1 MPYDYE
7 REVRTA
13 NSEAFLILDGENA
26 VGRIDTHFLPGIA
39 HIAIAIDQSLTSDQ
53 IEEIIAD
60 IDADM
65 LNTVGSERNR
75 TCITYF
81 RALKSECSAMTA
93 RAITAGMET
102 GTATGRCLHQR
113 VPETN
118 YRLTPAVLPHSKPGL
133 TFVTR
138 VSG

>member
-39 HIAIAIDQSLTSDQ
+39 HIAIAIDQSITPEQ

-65 LNTVGSERNR
+65 LNTVGSERESHLYHVFQGTEIRVFSDDAEGDYSGNGNGHGHGP
-75 TCITYF
+75 
-81 RALKSECSAMTA
+81 LPPP
-93 RAITAGMET
+93 AG
-102 GTATGRCLHQR
+102 
-113 VPETN
+113 
-118 YRLTPAVLPHSKPGL
+118 
-133 TFVTR
+133 
-138 VSG
+138 SGD

>member
-53 IEEIIAD
+53 IEEIIAY

-65 LNTVGSERNR
+65 LNTVGSERESH
-75 TCITYF
+75 TV
-81 RALKSECSAMTA
+81 SGHSGCSAMTA
-93 RAITAGMET
+93 RAMREFAPG
-102 GTATGRCLHQR
+102 
-113 VPETN
+113 VPETVTVTIRVFSDDGEGDYSGN
-118 YRLTPAVLPHSKPGL
+118 GNGHGHGPLPPPAG
-133 TFVTR
+133 
-138 VSG
+138 SGD

>member
-39 HIAIAIDQSLTSDQ
+39 HIAIAIDQSLTPEQ

-65 LNTVGSERNR
+65 LNTVGSERESHLYHVFQGTEIRVFSDDGEGDYSGNGNGHGHGP
-75 TCITYF
+75 
-81 RALKSECSAMTA
+81 LPPP
-93 RAITAGMET
+93 AG
-102 GTATGRCLHQR
+102 
-113 VPETN
+113 
-118 YRLTPAVLPHSKPGL
+118 
-133 TFVTR
+133 
-138 VSG
+138 SGD

>member
-39 HIAIAIDQSLTSDQ
+39 HIAIAIDQSLTPEQ

-65 LNTVGSERNR
+65 LNTVGSERESHLYHVFQGTEIRVFSDDDEGDYSGNGNGHGHGP
-75 TCITYF
+75 
-81 RALKSECSAMTA
+81 LPPP
-93 RAITAGMET
+93 AG
-102 GTATGRCLHQR
+102 
-113 VPETN
+113 
-118 YRLTPAVLPHSKPGL
+118 
-133 TFVTR
+133 
-138 VSG
+138 SGD

>member
-1 MPYDYE
+1 VPYDYE

-53 IEEIIAD
+53 IEEIIAIAIDQSLTSDQIEEIIAD

-65 LNTVGSERNR
+65 LNTVGSERESHLYHVFQGTEIRVFSDDGEGDYSGNGNGHGHGP
-75 TCITYF
+75 
-81 RALKSECSAMTA
+81 LPPP
-93 RAITAGMET
+93 AG
-102 GTATGRCLHQR
+102 
-113 VPETN
+113 
-118 YRLTPAVLPHSKPGL
+118 
-133 TFVTR
+133 
-138 VSG
+138 SGD

>member
-60 IDADM
+60 IDADIAD
-65 LNTVGSERNR
+65 VQSGNR
-75 TCITYF
+75 TCITCF
-81 RALKSECSAMTA
+81 RALKSGCSAMTA

-113 VPETN
+113 VPETS
-118 YRLTPAVLPHSKPGL
+118 YRLTPAVLPHSKPG
-133 TFVTR
+133 
-138 VSG
+138 

>member
-65 LNTVGSERNR
+65 LNTVGSERESHL
-75 TCITYF
+75 YHVF
-81 RALKSECSAMTA
+81 Q
-93 RAITAGMET
+93 
-102 GTATGRCLHQR
+102 GTEIRVFSDDGEGDYSGNGNGHGHGPFHQR
-113 VPETN
+113 VPETS
-118 YRLTPAVLPHSKPGL
+118 YRLIPLPPPAG
-133 TFVTR
+133 
-138 VSG
+138 SGD